1 MNKMVQY
8 SMRVVLTK
16 LTFQLAGKITLFV
29 LPVDKTHWHKRVISR
44 LSMYEFIKDD
54 SWVECKKE
62 GQCFG
67 LLQEIQLEEMVL
79 PLL

>member
-1 MNKMVQY
+1 
-8 SMRVVLTK
+8 
-16 LTFQLAGKITLFV
+16 
-29 LPVDKTHWHKRVISR
+29 
-44 LSMYEFIKDD
+44 MYEFIKDD

-67 LLQEIQLEEMVL
+67 FLQEIQLEEMVL